1 MLWPADFREFFVPI
15 SAILLP
21 AARGDWPSYDCL
33 EHFSEEVIMIMGL
46 EEIEKIVWEEEKLF
60 LMKQVGILL
69 IKNHAIKF
77 GDYTLASGKKS
88 PYYVDLRQTI
98 SSPITVDWIA
108 NSLARIILNEIGRDK
123 IDRILG
129 VPTAGVPFAT
139 VVSQKLGIPLIYYRQ
154 ARKEH
159 GVRKKV
165 EGNLGRNDRVLIV
178 DDLITTGES
187 VIEAAEVVRDF
198 GGVVNEL
205 VVLLDREQGGRERL
219 RSSRI
224 ESHVLFKISDA
235 MTWLHSVGLIEDRIF
250 ETLAKYIEEE
260 RQGSSKAST

>member
-1 MLWPADFREFFVPI
+1 
-15 SAILLP
+15 
-21 AARGDWPSYDCL
+21 
-33 EHFSEEVIMIMGL
+33 MIFGL
-46 EEIEKIVWEEEKLF
+46 EEIERRVWEEEKLF

-69 IKNHAIKF
+69 IKNKAIKF
-77 GDYTLASGKKS
+77 GDYILASGKKS
-88 PYYVDLRQTI
+88 PYYIDLRLTI
-98 SSPITVDWIA
+98 SSPITMDWIA
-108 NSLARIILNEIGRDK
+108 NSLTRIILNEIGKEK

-159 GVRKKV
+159 GVRKKI
-165 EGNLGRNDRVLIV
+165 EGILERNDRVLII

-187 VIEAAEVVRDF
+187 VIEAAEVVRDQ

-219 RSSRI
+219 KTSRI
-224 ESHVLFKISDA
+224 EPHVLFKISDA
-235 MTWLHSVGLIEDRIF
+235 MTWLHKVGLIEDKVYDMVQ
-250 ETLAKYIEEE
+250 KYIEEE
-260 RQGSSKAST
+260 SQSLQTASP

>member
-1 MLWPADFREFFVPI
+1 
-15 SAILLP
+15 
-21 AARGDWPSYDCL
+21 
-33 EHFSEEVIMIMGL
+33 MIFGL
-46 EEIEKIVWEEEKLF
+46 EEIEKRVWEEEKLF

-69 IKNHAIKF
+69 IKNKAVKF
-77 GDYTLASGKKS
+77 GDYILSSGKKS
-88 PYYVDLRQTI
+88 PYYIDLRQTI
-98 SSPITVDWIA
+98 SSPITMDWIA
-108 NSLARIILNEIGRDK
+108 NSLTRIILNEIGKNK
-123 IDRILG
+123 IDKILG

-165 EGNLGRNDRVLIV
+165 EGILERNDRVLII

-187 VIEAAEVVRDF
+187 VIETAEVIRDQ

-205 VVLLDREQGGRERL
+205 AVLLDREQGGQQRL

-224 ESHVLFKISDA
+224 EPHVLFKISDA
-235 MTWLHSVGLIEDRIF
+235 MTWLHTVGLIEDKIY
-250 ETLAKYIEEE
+250 ETLKKYIEEE
-260 RQGSSKAST
+260 SQASQTTPS